1 MSFSN
6 GDKYVGDYKNGKRS
20 GKGVYYSF
28 KGHKYEGEYENNKPN
43 GQGIQ
48 TFANGE
54 RHEGLYK
61 DGKLNGIGK
70 RFYVSG
76 SIYEGEFV
84 EGKISGQGIYV
95 SGVSTPF
102 PGDRYVGS
110 YKDGKKSGLGTYNHS
125 NGDIY
130 VGEHKNDLRNGQGTL
145 TFANGDKFIGEFKD
159 GIQTENGEY
168 IKKGPLIF
176 FSPTLFA
183 TFMLILYAIGYKI
196 RKDEIIKSFYA
207 KLAYSFVVP
216 IILVCSVSLL
226 ISFLLGKDA
235 GTRSIITSATS
246 ILFFVPY
253 SYFTIRNKKLPN
265 P

>member
-1 MSFSN
+1 MKYILFILGLTLSFTIFAKDCTGQNTSTWSDCTGTMSFSN

-110 YKDGKKSGLGTYNHS
+110 YKDGKKFNP
-125 NGDIY
+125 
-130 VGEHKNDLRNGQGTL
+130 
-145 TFANGDKFIGEFKD
+145 
-159 GIQTENGEY
+159 
-168 IKKGPLIF
+168 KK
-176 FSPTLFA
+176 S
-183 TFMLILYAIGYKI
+183 
-196 RKDEIIKSFYA
+196 
-207 KLAYSFVVP
+207 
-216 IILVCSVSLL
+216 
-226 ISFLLGKDA
+226 
-235 GTRSIITSATS
+235 
-246 ILFFVPY
+246 
-253 SYFTIRNKKLPN
+253 
-265 P
+265 